1 MFRKVLGD
9 PPVGQIAFTFTMIGF
24 LNALLLWP
32 VCLGLY
38 LTETETIVSNQIVWS
53 VLFIA
58 SILLL
63 GKFLFSLHYWIT
75 IISNV
80 CNEVYFHSIFIYS
93 C

>member
-1 MFRKVLGD
+1 MNILWEFSCFDLQVMFRKVLGD

-63 GKFLFSLHYWIT
+63 GEYE
-75 IISNV
+75 IIF
-80 CNEVYFHSIFIYS
+80 Y
-93 C
+93 